1 MVMAVLVALEL
12 ILVTALLVVLIG
24 GALLSCSAGGRSL
37 KGLELLA
44 YSIGF
49 GILGLAI
56 LGVGTVSISW
66 NYERN
71 AWLLL
76 SATVVVA
83 VVQWRRSDVL
93 SRLFGSG
100 AGEMALQ
107 SRLAAL
113 GWLLMAAIPM
123 LMTFLPIKMPS
134 ELPDGAYVI
143 KNDHLHVKVQVMLG
157 AFPADNFIPFAATEY
172 LLRDISFA
180 EERPLMP
187 GQELANRPILMSLA
201 AVPLRA
207 ALDAPQKTT
216 GPLPTFRYVGR
227 QWPDVG
233 RFGDDRS
240 YRRFLAVSLVLN
252 ASLFVGAALLFQYFG
267 LSRVYW
273 IAGLLVFG
281 SSPYFVAQTL
291 FAWPKSLAAFFLV
304 LSAFTLLVRERTW
317 VAGLLGALA
326 YWSHPY
332 AVVFLGAFGLY
343 LLIRERNDTNPSR
356 GLLPFAVVAVGGLAV
371 WWLWANWYL
380 ELSSDLV
387 EQNLSVGASLA
398 SHAETRLVNLLNAI
412 APISFRVLPSV
423 GDLVQASLHGIVGA
437 VGILLLPQ
445 AVFASVQCIRQ
456 RSKELVLL
464 LALPS
469 ALLVGIFGVLS
480 IPAVHGLHALSVA
493 LLMLSLRWMQQR
505 NFSSLML
512 ACVAGQIAINIALLL
527 HRGHALLFG

>member
-1 MVMAVLVALEL
+1 MMAVLVALGL
-12 ILVTALLVVLIG
+12 IVLTALLVVLIG
-24 GALLSCSAGGRSL
+24 GALLSCTAGGRSL

-56 LGVGTVSISW
+56 LGIGTVSISW
-66 NYERN
+66 DYERN

-76 SATVVVA
+76 SVTLVA
-83 VVQWRRSDVL
+83 SVVQWSRSDVF

-100 AGEMALQ
+100 AGEAVLQ

-123 LMTFLPIKMPS
+123 LMTFVPIKMPS

-172 LLRDISFA
+172 LLRDIPFA

-207 ALDAPQKTT
+207 ALDAPQKLN

-252 ASLFVGAALLFQYFG
+252 ASLFIGAALLFQYFG
-267 LSRVYW
+267 LSRGYW
-273 IAGLLVFG
+273 VAGLLVFG

-304 LSAFTLLVRERTW
+304 LSAFTLLARKPTW
-317 VAGLLGALA
+317 IAGLLGALA

-343 LLIRERNDTNPSR
+343 LLIRERNDMNPSR
-356 GLLPFAVVAVGGLAV
+356 GLLPFAVVAFGGLAI

-380 ELSSDLV
+380 QLSSDLV

-398 SHAETRLVNLLNAI
+398 SHAEARFVNLLNAI
-412 APISFRVLPSV
+412 APISFRVLPTV

-437 VGILLLPQ
+437 VGILLLPP
-445 AVFASVQCIRQ
+445 AAFASVQCIRQ
-456 RSKELVLL
+456 HSKEFVLL

-469 ALLVGIFGVLS
+469 ALLIGVFSVLS
-480 IPAVHGLHALSVA
+480 IPAVHGLQAVSVA

-505 NFSSLML
+505 NFYSLML
-512 ACVAGQIAINIALLL
+512 ACASGQIAINIVLLL
-527 HRGHALLFG
+527 HRGHALLSG